1 MPPDKLGTDDAMM
14 ASKVRVPE
22 HVVNR
27 AFPAEMVVLNLNTG
41 QYHGLN
47 PTAGR
52 MLELM
57 QECAS
62 VGEAVD
68 RAAEEY
74 EQPRE
79 EIERDMR
86 ELCAGLLER
95 ELIELD
101 AAP

>member
-1 MPPDKLGTDDAMM
+1 MPPNKLGTDDALM
-14 ASKVRVPE
+14 ASKVSVPE
-22 HVVNR
+22 HVVHR

-57 QECAS
+57 QECAT
-62 VGEAVD
+62 VGAAVE

-74 EQPRE
+74 EQPRDQVE
-79 EIERDMR
+79 KDIR
-86 ELCAGLLER
+86 ELCSGLLER

-101 AAP
+101 AGP